1 VVSRGTRLLRERECM
16 SASESVCPGCG
27 LKMPRRDN
35 ALYDGG
41 YNTSPECWDVFTE
54 VIGKVTHRLL
64 YRYVKLLLTLTVS
77 EVNPAGV
84 LLVPAVA

>member
-1 VVSRGTRLLRERECM
+1 M

-41 YNTSPECWDVFTE
+41 YGARVGILCVGEMVGTP
-54 VIGKVTHRLL
+54 
-64 YRYVKLLLTLTVS
+64 
-77 EVNPAGV
+77 PANQA
-84 LLVPAVA
+84 LRR